1 MTTIRDRQNME
12 MLDVWKN
19 LNSQVFDRTKRQI
32 AVFPQSVKPKTE
44 RDLTVEVNTDKS
56 IEQLNKT
63 FESKL
68 GALESMVQL
77 LQLGNRVEGAT
88 GLVKAPESGTFSSLY
103 QATVN
108 TGDVIPLWNQIVR
121 YYQQQGL
128 SRDSQEIVKV
138 KTQELKPNLDA
149 LTYGVKKAIDF
160 IFENKNVNAGQA
172 LKIMELLRV
181 LSIYTMIMSQVD
193 DGSLG
198 LISNF
203 ELETAYK
210 NSFSSL
216 SSNELEILKLYAP
229 RGSITTNAIRNIP
242 DFSTTDAM
250 KRIKQIEDE
259 LGIRLPADYSRVLR
273 QLPITDLN
281 KEVDKLLQEKDN
293 FSTFRKQNDKTKKYV
308 AKLSK
313 LYRNEAE
320 LVQKAR
326 ELAIMYITVRQN
338 IVEITNERLNDRYTV
353 ESGLKLRE
361 VPSVPSSPFYP
372 TAPINSVEF
381 VDEMIKYE
389 EDMNIHNFMM
399 RDRMRIIQEN
409 YYNKRLGEMKEVDDI
424 DEYTEELEEEAK
436 NLDRAYASVVEEL
449 DDTRMNIRYY
459 SMKQRELGKSQSGID
474 EKIVNTITANIEELD
489 SKRRPL
495 RPNIQAQAEELGAQS
510 MSGQGKNVDT
520 RGLATLRSNYGK
532 PESESDSESEEESES
547 DLDFDDSRNEH
558 YYTKPKSMR

>member
-12 MLDVWKN
+12 MLDVFKN

-77 LQLGNRVEGAT
+77 LQLGNKVEGAT

-210 NSFSSL
+210 NIFSSL

-242 DFSTTDAM
+242 DFSTTDSL
-250 KRIKQIEDE
+250 KRIRQIENE
-259 LGIRLPADYSRVLR
+259 LGIRLPEDYSKVLR
-273 QLPITDLN
+273 QLPITELN
-281 KEVDKLLQEKDN
+281 KEADRLLQEKDN
-293 FSTFRKQNDKTKKYV
+293 FKSTRDKLNSKNQKYV
-308 AKLSK
+308 ARIGELYKKKIDLEEKIDEVTRMYVSIEDVLYKLDDDK
-313 LYRNEAE
+313 PFE
-320 LVQKAR
+320 LDNVVQ
-326 ELAIMYITVRQN
+326 
-338 IVEITNERLNDRYTV
+338 
-353 ESGLKLRE
+353 RE
-361 VPSVPSSPFYP
+361 VPEKPVEPTYP
-372 TAPINSVEF
+372 TAPINTLEF
-381 VDEMIKYE
+381 VDEMIQYE
-389 EDMNIHNFMM
+389 KDMDVFYSLQKK
-399 RDRMRIIQEN
+399 RMDIIGEN
-409 YYNKRLGEMKEVDDI
+409 EANKRKAEMKTADDLA
-424 DEYTEELEEEAK
+424 EYKKELELELEE
-436 NLDRAYASVVEEL
+436 LDNHYKSLMEDVEQI
-449 DDTRMNIRYY
+449 DTEILKIQQ
-459 SMKQRELGKSQSGID
+459 KQAGVD
-474 EKIVNTITANIEELD
+474 EKVVNAIKLSIEEVE

-495 RPNIQAQAEELGAQS
+495 RPTVQAQAEELGAES
-510 MSGQGKNVDT
+510 MQVGQGKKGKNVDT

-532 PESESDSESEEESES
+532 PESESDSESEEESSES

>member
-1 MTTIRDRQNME
+1 MTTIRDRQNEE
-12 MLDVWKN
+12 MLNVWKN

-210 NSFSSL
+210 NSFRSL

-242 DFSTTDAM
+242 DFSTTDSL
-250 KRIKQIEDE
+250 KRIRQIENE
-259 LGIRLPADYSRVLR
+259 LGIRLPEDYSRGLR
-273 QLPITDLN
+273 DLSITDLN
-281 KEVDKLLQEKDN
+281 KEADKLLQEKR
-293 FSTFRKQNDKTKKYV
+293 SLKESSKLSAKSQKYV
-308 AKLSK
+308 ARIGE
-313 LYRNEAE
+313 LYKKQTETGR
-320 LVQKAR
+320 
-326 ELAIMYITVRQN
+326 MM
-338 IVEITNERLNDRYTV
+338 
-353 ESGLKLRE
+353 RE
-361 VPSVPSSPFYP
+361 VAGVYQIIHKQFIELTLSNIMDMTNRYNDDHEEVPEIPVEP
-372 TAPINSVEF
+372 VRPNGPLNSIEF
-381 VDEMIKYE
+381 VDAMIEYE
-389 EDMNIHNFMM
+389 DDMDEYYDALQE
-399 RDRMRIIQEN
+399 RRRIISQHEKNKYLSEIGTIIPGTIQDDEN
-409 YYNKRLGEMKEVDDI
+409 EEHQNYLKLELDKLENHYVNLE
-424 DEYTEELEEEAK
+424 EELEQIKTE
-436 NLDRAYASVVEEL
+436 
-449 DDTRMNIRYY
+449 IRTIQQ
-459 SMKQRELGKSQSGID
+459 KQAGVD
-474 EKIVNTITANIEELD
+474 EKLVNAITLNIEKIE

-495 RPNIQAQAEELGAQS
+495 RPTVQAQAEELGAES

-532 PESESDSESEEESES
+532 PQSESDSESEEESES

>member
-68 GALESMVQL
+68 AALEYLVQL
-77 LQLGNRVEGAT
+77 LQSSNAVAGFE
-88 GLVKAPESGTFSSLY
+88 GLVKKEDASAFAQSY
-103 QATVN
+103 QATIN
-108 TGDVIPLWNQIVR
+108 TGEVIPIWNQIVR

-128 SRDSQEIVKV
+128 SKDSQEIVKV

-149 LTYGVKKAIDF
+149 LTYGIKKAVDF
-160 IFENKNVNAGQA
+160 IFQNKNMNAGQA
-172 LKIMELLRV
+172 LKVMELLRA

-210 NSFSSL
+210 NIFRSL

-242 DFSTTDAM
+242 DFGTKDTAQ
-250 KRIKQIEDE
+250 RLKQVEQE
-259 LGIRLPADYSRVLR
+259 LGIQFPHYMKQTSTM
-273 QLPITDLN
+273 QKLPINELN
-281 KEVDKLLQEKDN
+281 KLLDTLVQEKGS
-293 FSTFRKQNDKTKKYV
+293 FQEKS
-308 AKLSK
+308 KLSK
-313 LYRNEAE
+313 NEKIFRD
-320 LVQKAR
+320 KAR
-326 ELAIMYITVRQN
+326 KMYEEMYKIQHNKLLLET
-338 IVEITNERLNDRYTV
+338 ERGRLLDEMAMIRRTPIGDVDYDQ
-353 ESGLKLRE
+353 KE
-361 VPSVPSSPFYP
+361 VPEMP
-372 TAPINSVEF
+372 VEPQPPNIF
-381 VDEMIKYE
+381 DENWYNMRVKYE
-389 EDMNIHNFMM
+389 EDMVTF
-399 RDRMRIIQEN
+399 
-409 YYNKRLGEMKEVDDI
+409 
-424 DEYTEELEEEAK
+424 TELEMERNNIIEYNHTSKELAETESEDKKEE
-436 NLDRAYASVVEEL
+436 
-449 DDTRMNIRYY
+449 M
-459 SMKQRELGKSQSGID
+459 ID
-474 EKIVNTITANIEELD
+474 EKGDLVRDIEEELIKLD
-489 SKRRPL
+489 EQIAHYKVNASLFEKKAKSSVESAYNVAIAQEIAKLEDKQRFMKPEVET
-495 RPNIQAQAEELGAQS
+495 QAEELRRLGN
-510 MSGQGKNVDT
+510 GKNVDT

-532 PESESDSESEEESES
+532 PQSESDSESEESSES